1 MARLNRKA
9 LGAALIA
16 ATLAVAGV
24 RVAVAQ
30 SLLNGYWASLYGED
44 ADERI
49 PGPSPGDYAGLP
61 VNKAAISAALTWSA
75 DELTIPEVQCRPHPS
90 IYGFRGIGIL
100 RIWEDRDP
108 ETQAQTEIETWI
120 VWQEQHRHIYMDGR
134 PHPAWWAQKSWQGFS
149 TGRWN
154 SDTLEVHTDNVRAAW
169 VRRNGLPT
177 DDRATMDERFFR
189 FDDILTH
196 IMMISDPAFLT
207 EPLVKSNEF
216 QFIPSSSMEPYPCM
230 PVDEVPRAQGDL
242 PMHLP
247 GDDRDA
253 KEWAQQYHLPLEAAY
268 GGPQTMFPEYQDYLK
283 SHPASPAPTGAR
295 KPGKTGQE

>member
-1 MARLNRKA
+1 MPRLTRHA
-9 LGAALIA
+9 LGIAVLAAALAIPA
-16 ATLAVAGV
+16 V
-24 RVAVAQ
+24 RVAQAQ
-30 SLLNGYWASLYGED
+30 SLFNGYWASLYNED

-61 VNKAAISAALTWSA
+61 VNKAAISAALAWSA

-108 ETQAQTEIETWI
+108 ETQVQTEIETWI

-134 PHPAWWAQKSWQGFS
+134 PHPAWWAQKTWQGFS
-149 TGRWN
+149 SGRW
-154 SDTLEVHTDNVRAAW
+154 SGDTLEVHTDNVRAAW
-169 VRRNGLPT
+169 VRRNGVPT
-177 DDRATMDERFFR
+177 SDRATMDERFFR

-196 IMMISDPAFLT
+196 IMMVSDPAFLT
-207 EPLVKSNEF
+207 EPMVKSNEF
-216 QFIPSSSMEPYPCM
+216 QFIPSSAMEPYPCM

-247 GDDRDA
+247 GDDTDA
-253 KEWAQQYHLPLEAAY
+253 KEWAQQYHLPLDAAY

-283 SHPASPAPTGAR
+283 AHPAAPT
-295 KPGKTGQE
+295 PGRSNR